1 MIIIKSQDA
10 IQYIM
15 TKFLKIKFFL
25 LLSITS
31 EYYYIM
37 KLLGFTIVSTQEKRI
52 LKYAENFRESKF
64 DQAQSRRSQQ
74 SSCSRLREC
83 FQNCPVINCWKLE
96 SLLAFSPLLPFFPSW
111 PQSPWASSPS
121 PRPPWGPGLSSP
133 RDSPCRGAGRRTWG
147 RTWSRCRT
155 RRWGGRR
162 ATWRSRGHTARYCNV
177 TDNGDVAIIL

>member
-111 PQSPWASSPS
+111 PQSLWASSPS

-133 RDSPCRGAGRRTWG
+133 RDSPCRVGDRNSGG
-147 RTWSRCRT
+147 RTEPRYKTRTPACRQ
-155 RRWGGRR
+155 GQGR
-162 ATWRSRGHTARYCNV
+162 SLPHTARY
-177 TDNGDVAIIL
+177 